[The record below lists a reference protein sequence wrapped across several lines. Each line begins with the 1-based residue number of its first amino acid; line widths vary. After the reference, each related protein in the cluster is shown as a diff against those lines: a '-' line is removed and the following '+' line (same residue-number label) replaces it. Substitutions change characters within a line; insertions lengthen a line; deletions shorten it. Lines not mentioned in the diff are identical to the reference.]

1 MMRTSRS
8 KEADRVWRAYQNSTT
23 DSVMKAY
30 RTRPSQAKE
39 TAEQQILQEMRE
51 NGGFLYRI
59 ISHSGFVFTC
69 GYLVETEEGKEIL
82 VYHTKTRREEILIDG
97 DYRNGYTR

>member
-1 MMRTSRS
+1 MMRTSRNA
-8 KEADRVWRAYQNSTT
+8 EADRIFKAYQNSTT

-30 RTRPSQAKE
+30 RTRPSVYKQD
-39 TAEQQILQEMRE
+39 AEQDILLEMV
-51 NGGFLYRI
+51 NSGGHDYRI

-69 GYLVETEEGKEIL
+69 GYMVDTEEGQIL

-97 DYRNGYTR
+97 NYHYWQQV